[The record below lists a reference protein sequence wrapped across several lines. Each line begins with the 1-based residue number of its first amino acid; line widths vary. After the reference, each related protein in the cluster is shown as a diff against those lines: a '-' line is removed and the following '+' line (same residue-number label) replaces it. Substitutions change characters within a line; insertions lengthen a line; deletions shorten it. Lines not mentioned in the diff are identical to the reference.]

1 MRVTIVLDTGAFLP
15 RRNAK
20 QNEVKV
26 GYFETPDRSDI
37 EVILDGKKE
46 KSTTGWKLGKAVS
59 LVKGK
64 KPVNGKK
71 RVKNIDKTIHVEHVE
86 KDRVTVKDQVDRS
99 PWFELD
105 ILKKDDLY
113 SKQQIPEFNADAYDC
128 ILCFHS
134 GYFHSADV
142 RARRFTE
149 HHLKTDKPTGNDKTT
164 RAIANEI
171 HVEYDIADGEVL
183 RLRSADGTEIWSSSS
198 IGNEVRRVVV
208 KILANDELN
217 PHYHK
222 KALHHKAQHYYLP
235 NSDPPPM
242 NGNKG
247 GLTP

>member
-1 MRVTIVLDTGAFLP
+1 MRVTIVLDTGGFLP
-15 RRNAK
+15 REK
-20 QNEVKV
+20 GKNEVNV
-26 GYFETPDRSDI
+26 GYFETPDQSDI
-37 EVILDGKKE
+37 ELILDGKKE
-46 KSTTGWKLGKAVS
+46 KSTTGWKLGKAAN
-59 LVKGK
+59 LAKGQ
-64 KPVNGKK
+64 NL
-71 RVKNIDKTIHVEHVE
+71 IYVEHLE
-86 KDRVTVKDQVDRS
+86 KDGTVKKQVDRS

-113 SKQQIPEFNADAYDC
+113 SKQQIPDFNAAAYDC

-149 HHLKTDKPTGNDKTT
+149 HHLETDKPTGKDKTT

-171 HVEYDIADGEVL
+171 HVEYDIAKGETL
-183 RLRSADGTEIWSSSS
+183 RLRTSDGKEIWSSKS
-198 IGNEVRRVVV
+198 IGKGVQRMVV
-208 KILANDELN
+208 KIRANGKLN
-217 PHYHK
+217 SHYHK

-247 GLTP
+247 GSTP

>member
-1 MRVTIVLDTGAFLP
+1 MRVTIVLDTGGFLP
-15 RRNAK
+15 RKNRK
-20 QNEVKV
+20 QNEVMV
-26 GYFETPDRSDI
+26 GYFGTPGVSDI
-37 EVILDGKKE
+37 EVTHDGKKE
-46 KSTTGWKLGKAVS
+46 KSTTGWKLLKAAN
-59 LVKGK
+59 LAKGK
-64 KPVNGKK
+64 KRVNGKK
-71 RVKNIDKTIHVEHVE
+71 AVKNINTIHVEHLE
-86 KDRVTVKDQVDRS
+86 KNGLLKEQVDRS

-113 SKQQIPEFNADAYDC
+113 PKQQIPEFNADAYDC

-149 HHLKTDKPTGNDKTT
+149 HHLGTDKPTGKDKTT

-183 RLRSADGTEIWSSSS
+183 RLRTADMTEIWSSEL
-198 IGNEVRRVVV
+198 IGDGVARVVV
-208 KILANDELN
+208 KILGGEELN
-217 PHYHK
+217 QNYHK
-222 KALHHKAQHYYLP
+222 KALHHKAKHYYLP

-242 NGNKG
+242 NGNQG